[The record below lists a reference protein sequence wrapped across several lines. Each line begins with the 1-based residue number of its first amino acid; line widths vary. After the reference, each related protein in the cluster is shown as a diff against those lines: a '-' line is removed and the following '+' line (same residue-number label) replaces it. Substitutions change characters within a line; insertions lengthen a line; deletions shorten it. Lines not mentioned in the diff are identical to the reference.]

1 MNLKELLVGP
11 LKSKKHCKYFQVIN
25 WLLVIMIVWLTLTL
39 SIIAIG
45 NFKEFKKELNL
56 KNVYLYLM
64 LILNVYVV
72 RIMHGICLKA
82 LN

>member
-25 WLLVIMIVWLTLTL
+25 WLLVILFVWLTLTL
-39 SIIAIG
+39 SIVAIG
-45 NFKEFKKELNL
+45 NFKEFKKDLNL
-56 KNVYLYLM
+56 KSVYLYLM
-64 LILNVYVV
+64 LILNIYVV
-72 RIMHGICLKA
+72 RVMHGICLKA

>member
-1 MNLKELLVGP
+1 MNLNELLVGP